1 MQEEVDRSEPRTDRD
16 EKSDGDR
23 RLPGSPEPLVY
34 GAEEVSPSP
43 IPPIPIPG
51 RLIADVKPAVI
62 LRVEGGKFRY
72 VATIPP

>member
-1 MQEEVDRSEPRTDRD
+1 M
-16 EKSDGDR
+16 
-23 RLPGSPEPLVY
+23 Y